1 MPSFSLNG
9 TARHGT
15 AYRNINRR
23 KNRRV
28 IPTVFGLQTEIFA
41 HIRSVTAASL
51 YIDFIPCLGFD
62 RGRGLFRFI
71 CTKPVVFIAS
81 AAKVNIVICHIRNLR
96 FAFGDILSFFCSVST
111 YFTAI

>member
-23 KNRRV
+23 KNRRA
-28 IPTVFGLQTEIFA
+28 IPTAFGLQTEIFA

-51 YIDFIPCLGFD
+51 YIDFIPCLGFN
-62 RGRGLFRFI
+62 RGKRIISKALQDWFFI
-71 CTKPVVFIAS
+71 PHVQ
-81 AAKVNIVICHIRNLR
+81 IR
-96 FAFGDILSFFCSVST
+96 V
-111 YFTAI
+111 